1 MVTGGTEA
9 CSTELND
16 FFFFFTIALEE
27 VGSVNLTI
35 QFVSKKENVYTMPER
50 ISPWVRDQHTDGKWI
65 ILVPCLYLQ
74 ENSKPMTGTGSG
86 LGFVYQ
92 VNDTVKGL
100 KQTVFINLSYQVI
113 LFLIK
118 DTI

>member
-1 MVTGGTEA
+1 MGEGPAHRWQVDNTG
-9 CSTELND
+9 
-16 FFFFFTIALEE
+16 
-27 VGSVNLTI
+27 
-35 QFVSKKENVYTMPER
+35 
-50 ISPWVRDQHTDGKWI
+50 
-65 ILVPCLYLQ
+65 LYLQ

-100 KQTVFINLSYQVI
+100 KQTVFINLSYQMI

>member
-1 MVTGGTEA
+1 
-9 CSTELND
+9 
-16 FFFFFTIALEE
+16 
-27 VGSVNLTI
+27 
-35 QFVSKKENVYTMPER
+35 MPER